1 MRLGVISDCF
11 KRPMAES
18 IALAGALGLD
28 GIQMYAVGG
37 DICPDALLGNE
48 QGLTYYKELLKK
60 HGLSVSA
67 LCGDLGGHGFERAE
81 DNPER
86 IEKTKRIVDLALAFG
101 TRVVTTH
108 IGVIP
113 EDKTSQKHQT
123 MLAALK
129 ECGAYAA
136 ERGVVLAIETGP
148 ETAPVLNDFVIAAGE
163 GVGVNLDPA
172 NFVMVTGQDPAEA
185 VRLIGKKIVHTHL
198 KDGKMLKRS
207 DPLEIYNHFA
217 EGGIE
222 ALNVAD
228 YFIETPV
235 GEGDVDFDAYIA
247 ALKEIGYGGFLTI
260 ERETGDNP
268 SADIKK
274 AADFARNKLLNG

>member
-1 MRLGVISDCF
+1 MKLGVISDCF
-11 KRPMAES
+11 NRPMEES
-18 IALAGALGLD
+18 IALAGQLNMD

-37 DICPDALLGNE
+37 EFCPDTLLSNPE
-48 QGLTYYKELLKK
+48 KIAYYQKLLNDN
-60 HGLSVSA
+60 HLVVSA
-67 LCGDLGGHGFERAE
+67 LCGDLGGHGFEREAE
-81 DNPER
+81 NPAR
-86 IEKTKRIVDLALAFG
+86 IEKTNRIVDLACAFG
-101 TRVVTTH
+101 ATVVTTH

-113 EDKTSQKHQT
+113 EDETSPKYQT
-123 MLAALK
+123 MLKALQV
-129 ECGAYAA
+129 CGAYAA
-136 ERGVVLAIETGP
+136 SRGVTLAIETGP
-148 ETAPVLNDFVIAAGE
+148 ETAPVLAGFVKQAGK

-185 VRLIGKKIVHTHL
+185 VVLLKDYIVHTHL
-198 KDGKMLKRS
+198 KDGKMLKKS

-247 ALKEIGYGGFLTI
+247 ALKSIGYDGFLTI
-260 ERETGDNP
+260 ERETGADP
-268 SADIKK
+268 SADIRK
-274 AADFARNKLLNG
+274 AADYARAKFDL